1 MKTPDRLS
9 AEVSAMLSRI
19 IDEATRLF
27 VSSGYRGISM
37 REIAEAVGIS
47 KAGLYYHFRD
57 KEDLFIAI
65 LTAHLDGVER
75 IIRDACSEDATAR
88 EQVTRIIRGILS
100 LPPNQRAVIRLATQ
114 EMVHVSQEARLD
126 FEGIYQQKFLGRIQ
140 TVLQGGIERG
150 ELRRVNVQLA
160 TWLLLGMAYPF
171 FYPSH
176 LPGDMG
182 EAIDLMVAVFFD
194 GLSEPVQ
201 RAA

>member
-1 MKTPDRLS
+1 MRTPDRLS
-9 AEVSAMLSRI
+9 AEASAMLSRI

-27 VSSGYRGISM
+27 VAGGYRGISM

-65 LTAHLDGVER
+65 LTAHLAGVEW
-75 IIRDACSEDATAR
+75 IIRGACSEDATAR
-88 EQVTRIIRGILS
+88 EQVTRLIRGILS

-114 EMVHVSQEARLD
+114 EMVHVSQAARLG
-126 FEGIYQQKFLGRIQ
+126 FEGIYQQRFLGRIEAI
-140 TVLQGGIERG
+140 LQGGIERG

-171 FYPSH
+171 FSPSH
-176 LPGDMG
+176 PLG
-182 EAIDLMVAVFFD
+182 ETDQTVDLMIAVFFD
-194 GLSEPVQ
+194 GLSEPMQ
-201 RAA
+201 REA